1 MIKLPSEK
9 QCGQVLRGDLWRG
22 RTPKLEHDGD
32 KDLGFTLD
40 T

>member
-9 QCGQVLRGDLWRG
+9 QCGQVLRGDLRRG
-22 RTPKLEHDGD
+22 RTPKLEHAGN